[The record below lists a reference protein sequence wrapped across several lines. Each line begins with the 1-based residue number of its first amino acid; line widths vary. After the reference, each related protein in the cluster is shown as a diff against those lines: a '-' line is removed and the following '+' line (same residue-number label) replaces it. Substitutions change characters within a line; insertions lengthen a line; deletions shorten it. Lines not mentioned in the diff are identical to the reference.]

1 MVGLVEDLAH
11 VTTQTFKQ
19 AGDLIYLLGET
30 KDEFGGSELQ
40 KLTYGR
46 IFGKAP
52 ELDVHVEH
60 KHQHQVLLAIRQG
73 LVESAHDLAEGGL
86 AVAVSESL
94 FGTEL
99 GAEVKVEGIAVSAL
113 FSESQSRFLLS
124 VKKENKEQFESL
136 VDAANLIGEVT
147 DSATL
152 KISSENETFI
162 LSQVTELE
170 KAWRGAIPCL
180 LK

>member
-1 MVGLVEDLAH
+1 
-11 VTTQTFKQ
+11 
-19 AGDLIYLLGET
+19 
-30 KDEFGGSELQ
+30 
-40 KLTYGR
+40 
-46 IFGKAP
+46 
-52 ELDVHVEH
+52 VEH

>member
-1 MVGLVEDLAH
+1 
-11 VTTQTFKQ
+11 
-19 AGDLIYLLGET
+19 LIYLLGET

-52 ELDVHVEH
+52 ELDVNVEH
-60 KHQHQVLLAIRQG
+60 KHQQQVLQAIRQG
-73 LVESAHDLAEGGL
+73 LVDSAHDLAEGGL

-99 GAEVKVEGIAVSAL
+99 GAEIKLEGNAVSAL
-113 FSESQSRFLLS
+113 FSESQSRFLIS
-124 VKKENKEQFESL
+124 IKKENKEQFESL
-136 VDAANLIGEVT
+136 VDAATLIGEVT

-152 KISSENETFI
+152 KISSANETLI

>member
-1 MVGLVEDLAH
+1 
-11 VTTQTFKQ
+11 
-19 AGDLIYLLGET
+19 LIYLLGET

-52 ELDVHVEH
+52 ELDVNVEH
-60 KHQHQVLLAIRQG
+60 KHQQQVLAAIRLG
-73 LVESAHDLAEGGL
+73 LVQSAHDLAEGGF
-86 AVAVSESL
+86 AIAVSESL

-99 GAEVKVEGIAVSAL
+99 GAEVKLDGNAVSAL

-124 VKKENKEQFESL
+124 IKKENKEQFESL
-136 VDAANLIGEVT
+136 VEATLIGEVT

-152 KISSENETFI
+152 KMTSENETLI